1 MKLPTVQQ
9 LVLSASE
16 FFILGKTPRPW
27 VRYGVAIVASVG
39 ALVLTLVLWP
49 MIQPSIFPLF
59 FAAVM
64 LSSWYGGLGP
74 GLVATAMAVTSID
87 YFFLPEPGTRI
98 VAFEMSLR
106 LGIFALVALL
116 ISSLTAARQRAEAA
130 LRKAHDELEIRVQ
143 ERTAELAG
151 ANEALRAEIVERKR
165 AEQERQ
171 ELLHDLQK
179 RVNEL
184 TVLHKMARLLQEEQK
199 STKTLMQKIVSLLP
213 TAWQHP
219 EVAAARMGFN
229 GAECATTNFAPVAW
243 RQRAEF
249 IAAERARGF
258 IEVVYLEEKTPE
270 VEGPFLAEERS
281 LLNSLAEMLQAYF
294 ERQLA
299 EQQVAQVTRELIE
312 RNAELWR
319 LQREMGRVEPLAALG
334 RVTGTIAHELGTPL
348 NSVLGYT
355 QLLAQENLSET
366 ARESLQIIESQ
377 VQRMVEIIQYYLS
390 RTRGSL
396 QRHQRVNINTLLHE
410 TLLLL
415 KPIFQQHQVQITT
428 TLSDTLPLLTGN
440 EASLQRVFI
449 NLFNNAVDAM
459 EGGGVITLVTR
470 MGSFP
475 SSVRSGVVIEIAD
488 SGEGIPT
495 DVLPHIFD
503 LFMTTKTSGKG
514 TGLGLAVCQ
523 EIIKGHDGVID
534 ITSVVGEGTCVRVFL
549 PTEEHRTLPLMESR
563 Q

>member
-1 MKLPTVQQ
+1 MLTVQR
-9 LVLSASE
+9 LVSNMSE
-16 FFILGKTPRPW
+16 LFTFGKSRHPCAQ
-27 VRYGVAIVASVG
+27 YGVAVVASGG
-39 ALVLTLVLWP
+39 ALMLTLALWP
-49 MIQPSIFPLF
+49 MIQPSVFPFF

-74 GLVATAMAVTSID
+74 GLLATAIAVTAID
-87 YFFLPEPGTRI
+87 YFFLPAPGTRL
-98 VAFEMSLR
+98 VALEITLR
-106 LGIFALVALL
+106 LGVFALVALL
-116 ISSLTAARQRAEAA
+116 ISSLTAARKRAEAA
-130 LRKAHDELEIRVQ
+130 LRGAHDELEIRVK

-151 ANEALRAEIVERKR
+151 ANEALRAEIVERRR
-165 AEQERQ
+165 AEQEKQ
-171 ELLHDLQK
+171 NLLHDLQK
-179 RVNEL
+179 RVKEL
-184 TVLHKMARLLQEEQK
+184 TVLHRTARLLQEGQK
-199 STKTLMQKIVSLLP
+199 STETLMREIVSLLP
-213 TAWQHP
+213 TAWQYP
-219 EVAAARMGFN
+219 EIAAARMTFD
-229 GAECATTNFAPVAW
+229 GAECATANFAPVIW

-249 IAAERARGF
+249 VAAERAHGL
-258 IEVVYLEEKTPE
+258 IEVVYLEKKPPE
-270 VEGPFLAEERS
+270 TEGPFLAEERS

-355 QLLAQENLSET
+355 QLLTHENLSET

-377 VQRMVEIIQYYLS
+377 VQRMVEIIQHYLS
-390 RTRGSL
+390 RTRSSL
-396 QRHQRVNINTLLHE
+396 QRHQRININTILRE

-415 KPIFQQHQVQITT
+415 KPIFQQHHVQVRSTFA
-428 TLSDTLPLLTGN
+428 DTLPLLNGD

-459 EGGGVITLVTR
+459 NGGGVITLVTR

-475 SSVRSGVVIEIAD
+475 NSVRPGVVIEIAD
-488 SGEGIPT
+488 SGEGIPA

-523 EIIKGHDGVID
+523 EIIKGHDGRID
-534 ITSVVGEGTCVRVFL
+534 ITSMVGEGTCVHVFL
-549 PTEEHRTLPLMESR
+549 PAEENIPLPRIEDR